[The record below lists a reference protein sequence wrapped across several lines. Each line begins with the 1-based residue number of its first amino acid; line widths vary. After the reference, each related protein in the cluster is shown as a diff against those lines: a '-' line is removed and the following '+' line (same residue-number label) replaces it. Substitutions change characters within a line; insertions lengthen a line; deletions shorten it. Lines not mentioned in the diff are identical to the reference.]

1 MRKRS
6 SDNLSF
12 KDFALA
18 LSVFAPDAPYE
29 QKLKLAFDMFDFDGD
44 KAIGRSDLE
53 ALLRALLPEGVD
65 NLLFS
70 PEKKGED
77 NSGLK
82 LVPGIAERV
91 RGRCVRALQ
100 WPRKPPSPHGT
111 RPMAG
116 AGGVG
121 HRR

>member
-1 MRKRS
+1 MHMYMCMCMHTR
-6 SDNLSF
+6 
-12 KDFALA
+12 
-18 LSVFAPDAPYE
+18 
-29 QKLKLAFDMFDFDGD
+29 Q
-44 KAIGRSDLE
+44 

-70 PEKKGED
+70 PEKKGEE

-91 RGRCVRALQ
+91 RGRCWCACAAVVTEAPLA
-100 WPRKPPSPHGT
+100 PCHV
-111 RPMAG
+111 AG

-121 HRR
+121 HRRGRPAQL